1 MCIYSV
7 YKMWFDFLSITVQF
21 SPLSLWTKGAKASRW
36 ADPDHFAQRQTCM
49 NVFSHWLGYMP
60 LVHSQMRLDPVLF
73 RDQVS
78 ILRKKYRDIEKLW
91 KSQGNVR
98 DSSRRKRVCGCTRV
112 FPCFLYKC
120 ENERTKVE
128 PTKICKMKRS
138 TSRALEIRV
147 RRSNSRYITC
157 ISKETKHPVCLGA
170 KRSVAVHI
178 PHLWHNTYLCMGTH
192 AIKTWKC
199 SRETWP
205 QRIHVAWL
213 IKTDLQGY

>member
-1 MCIYSV
+1 MINCPGGLVPLAEPVIVLNRNKYVILPLCIYT
-7 YKMWFDFLSITVQF
+7 LSIKCDSTFYLSQF
-21 SPLSLWTKGAKASRW
+21 SSLLSLWTKGAKASRW

-98 DSSRRKRVCGCTRV
+98 DSSRRKRVCSCARV
-112 FPCFLYKC
+112 FPCFLCKC

-128 PTKICKMKRS
+128 PTTICKMKRS

-147 RRSNSRYITC
+147 QRSDS
-157 ISKETKHPVCLGA
+157 SK
-170 KRSVAVHI
+170 VH
-178 PHLWHNTYLCMGTH
+178 HVRFVRN
-192 AIKTWKC
+192 KTSGMPWSKALSGC
-199 SRETWP
+199 AYPPLVT
-205 QRIHVAWL
+205 
-213 IKTDLQGY
+213 